1 MKFCTTLFAMF
12 LFADIAFAQSAKN
25 VTGAWLSETKESKIE
40 IYQQGEELFGKIVWA
55 KTDGIKDTKNPDPKL
70 RSRPL
75 LGLVILTN
83 FKNAGTN
90 AWDSGKIYD
99 PLSGKTYSCNLSL
112 VDGKL
117 KIRGYV
123 GISLFGRTTI
133 WTRN

>member
-1 MKFCTTLFAMF
+1 MKFYTIIFAILFCPF
-12 LFADIAFAQSAKN
+12 IAFTQSAKN
-25 VTGAWLSETKESKIE
+25 VTGVWLSETKESKIE
-40 IYQQGEELFGKIVWA
+40 IYQQGDELFGKIVWV
-55 KTDGIKDTKNPDPKL
+55 KTDGIKDTKNPTPEL

-83 FKNAGTN
+83 FKNAGVDK
-90 AWDSGKIYD
+90 WEGGKIYD
-99 PLSGKTYSCNLSL
+99 PLSGKTYSCNLKL

-123 GISLFGRTTI
+123 GISLFGRTSV

>member
-1 MKFCTTLFAMF
+1 MKFYITLFAI
-12 LFADIAFAQSAKN
+12 LFFNSIVFAQSAQN
-25 VTGAWLSETKESKIE
+25 ILGVWLSETKESKIE
-40 IYQQGEELFGKIVWA
+40 MYQQGDELFGKIVWV

-83 FKNAGTN
+83 FKNAGSD
-90 AWDSGKIYD
+90 AWDNGKIYD
-99 PLSGKTYSCNLSL
+99 PLSGKTYSCNFKL
-112 VDGKL
+112 VDKKL

-123 GISLFGRTTI
+123 GISLFGRTST